1 MTKKDKLIERFL
13 SNPKDFKYNELETLI
28 EHFGYAEIKKGKT
41 SGSRRAFV
49 SENTKHIIRLHQPH
63 KKGVLKQY
71 QIDYLINELRKED
84 IL

>member
-1 MTKKDKLIERFL
+1 MTKKEKQIERFL
-13 SNPKDFKYNELETLI
+13 SNPKDFKYSELETLL
-28 EHFGYAEIKKGKT
+28 EYFGYVELKKGKT

-49 SENTKHIIRLHQPH
+49 SEDTQHIIRLHRPH

-84 IL
+84 LL